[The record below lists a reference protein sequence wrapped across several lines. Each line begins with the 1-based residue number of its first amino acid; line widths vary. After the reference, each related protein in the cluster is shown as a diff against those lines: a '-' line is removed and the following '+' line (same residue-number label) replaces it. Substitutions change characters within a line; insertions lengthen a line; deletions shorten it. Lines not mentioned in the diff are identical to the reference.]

1 MDDLYKW
8 VNPKTGKHSPM
19 ISKETHDIITKNA
32 DVSRVNWGKNEN
44 KIFNSIGL

>member
-1 MDDLYKW
+1 
-8 VNPKTGKHSPM
+8 M